1 MYISIINLFSC
12 TRPNTVGNPHLNI
25 KQRYADIN
33 KSDVVFDL
41 IHVAELL
48 LEFYTG

>member
-12 TRPNTVGNPHLNI
+12 TRPHTVGNRHLNT
-25 KQRYADIN
+25 KQRYAEIN
-33 KSDVVFDL
+33 KCDVVFDL
-41 IHVAELL
+41 IHVAEVL